1 MNPARPQGRL
11 HEALDSDLCLEGL
24 SSEDCLAKPS
34 CGEIDGLSF
43 KTQLSKDM
51 MCLLYLKKDAPV
63 NLKHDF
69 KNIT

>member
-43 KTQLSKDM
+43 KTQLSKDI
-51 MCLLYLKKDAPV
+51 MCLLYLKKGAPV